1 MSACR
6 PSKCGLR
13 AHTHPN
19 RRQAFL
25 RDQRGPFRPRRRRS
39 AHRSS
44 HSAGPGR
51 STSSSP
57 KRPPLRGPRQHQ
69 NPHPRVTGTRHYQV
83 SDISQALLTPEMVW
97 LRRQEASPDFRARPS
112 GRALSASTDNHSPH
126 WFDRPD
132 WSSSDLPST
141 AALVVPR
148 NLTRVTEA
156 DSYTRPPRTNL
167 TSASLLRGTSVSQ
180 DPRGF

>member
-1 MSACR
+1 ACNCTC
-6 PSKCGLR
+6 P
-13 AHTHPN
+13 AT
-19 RRQAFL
+19 
-25 RDQRGPFRPRRRRS
+25 
-39 AHRSS
+39 
-44 HSAGPGR
+44 GPGPTPGGSCSPP
-51 STSSSP
+51 STPHPTAADLPLSTARQGPTGTEHVEKLGRPADHPCPRAADNSTVLP
-57 KRPPLRGPRQHQ
+57 KRPRDRPRYTIGGS
-69 NPHPRVTGTRHYQV
+69 R
-83 SDISQALLTPEMVW
+83 
-97 LRRQEASPDFRARPS
+97 
-112 GRALSASTDNHSPH
+112 LSASTDNHSPH